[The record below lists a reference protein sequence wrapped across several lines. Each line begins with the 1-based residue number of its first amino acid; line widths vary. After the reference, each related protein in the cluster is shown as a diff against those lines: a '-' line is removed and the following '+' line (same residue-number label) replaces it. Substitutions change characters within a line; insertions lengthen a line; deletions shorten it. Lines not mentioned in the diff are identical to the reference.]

1 MAVSIKT
8 ACFSYHYHYTRTVR
22 FIKENRQSGSS
33 GIRKPEDMLLI
44 VQFAA
49 IGKSVL
55 DRLHEITRN
64 GQKRQNLACYSF
76 GKLLQ

>member
-1 MAVSIKT
+1 
-8 ACFSYHYHYTRTVR
+8 
-22 FIKENRQSGSS
+22 
-33 GIRKPEDMLLI
+33 MLLI